1 METELAKQRLI
12 DFLFLMEVE
21 MGWKHVWDIQGK
33 EHWLLK
39 GRQFQ
44 CEHGLCAPLRS
55 TPLGEVSPPSHGC
68 GHWLP
73 APFEPLEAGIL
84 PLSSVSL

>member
-21 MGWKHVWDIQGK
+21 MGWKQVWGIQGMGC
-33 EHWLLK
+33 WLLK
-39 GRQFQ
+39 GGSSNVNVGCVHVSGPPFLER
-44 CEHGLCAPLRS
+44 
-55 TPLGEVSPPSHGC
+55 SPPRSHGS